1 MINLFESLE
10 VLVERIKR
18 KKISRRAKFTPH
30 KLTKPVRR
38 KIKKSRKRAHRGTNW
53 KTLRPRTGFKRV
65 KMPGTK
71 RYVLVRLGQ
80 KERYSKKKL
89 MRLVSRR
96 PEFKK

>member
-10 VLVERIKR
+10 ILTEKIIKKSSSKR
-18 KKISRRAKFTPH
+18 SKFTPH

-53 KTLRPRTGFKRV
+53 KTLKPRTGFKRL
-65 KMPGTK
+65 KMPGSK

-89 MRLVSRR
+89 MRLVSKRK
-96 PEFKK
+96 EFKK